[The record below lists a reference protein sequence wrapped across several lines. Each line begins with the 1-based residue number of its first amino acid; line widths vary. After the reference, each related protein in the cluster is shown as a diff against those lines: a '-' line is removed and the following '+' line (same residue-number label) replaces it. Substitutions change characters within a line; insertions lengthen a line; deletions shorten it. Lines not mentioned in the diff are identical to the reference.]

1 VEQKSSQ
8 ITLRFNPQKGND
20 LLFLKLDEVNFHCK
34 ELVAEISL
42 DGHKEITLK
51 GLVNDRIPYLGKIKK
66 DSRSEKR
73 VLNYVVDHIDDSLL
87 ANDTSLQQTIKEV
100 KDGLELSTKDNLRS
114 TELLENILEVFTS
127 DFDWS
132 RCKRSLSK
140 SGMSLVDNKPKLN
153 IDLNTANEIFESDIQ
168 DNINSTFL
176 TSSTRL
182 SLFGPEGPLEPL
194 PYQTISG
201 FLSIEVAESSPA
213 LSEEVTPD
221 RDILKLSERIQFIS
235 ESSRFILTEDGPR
248 LEIDIN
254 AHDDISDISFFF
266 HIGKKSM
273 SNQPWID
280 YEAIITHK
288 DHNPETNTDNYTL
301 SLSLNEFSAGRYEF
315 TSYVISAKHE
325 ESLWFGAY
333 GENKT
338 FFISAPRKNTTTETK
353 VVSLEKVVPLSSFE
367 AFSRWCSLQ
376 LLEGNSGAVLES
388 LFYQKESRLKISAF
402 YEEALRRLLKRES
415 KRALAVV
422 RMIRTLGLSSVTMVS
437 PEGPHAIAGGLAQ
450 VIVGLTE
457 SLTQEGLDVTLITPL
472 YEQAWGNHHISSKK
486 ALSHG
491 ITLFGEKVIP
501 ERIGEISINIPATSW
516 ESNSGIAT
524 PRRVL
529 RVEIYEANVRGVRI
543 IFLRHKNLGD
553 RLYGG
558 ISARD
563 QILRA
568 IFLSRGAL
576 ELCKSDTYGIK
587 PGILLTHD
595 WLTSLISPLLKLDEG
610 YSKSE
615 RLSSFTPVHMLHNVG
630 RGYQGR
636 FHVVENGENL
646 WPLLGLDAKH
656 LFGFLDE
663 HETNYINFTKGA
675 CYHNHNALITVSKPY
690 ADQLLKENSGEGLAK
705 TFDEKRS
712 IFYGISNGI
721 PQDAV
726 RNAGFKRVIPESI
739 LLSARIQQRL
749 SKRTN
754 DLDPLAVRE
763 YKQKL
768 KSLIQSENSLQ
779 DDPNAILAV
788 FVGRLTEQKGLGL
801 LSAKVE
807 DDFSALELA
816 LRSYPN
822 FQVIIAGPPSH
833 YDSAF
838 IEFKEYF
845 NALSLKYP
853 GRCSSRFEFVPHA
866 YAIELTAAADLFL
879 MPSRYEPGGITQ
891 LEALAV
897 GTTVVA
903 HRVGGLSAT
912 LTQFKSTHGTSF
924 LFDEFKSEKFWKS
937 LKDANDVLSDEE
949 KRDQLIERT
958 LQARNG
964 WEHRVPYYLS
974 LFQKVLGVFEFFPRT
989 NASFSSSRLELLSRI
1004 SVDKQ

>member
-1 VEQKSSQ
+1 MEQKSSQ
-8 ITLRFNPQKGND
+8 ISLRFNPQKGSD

-34 ELVAEISL
+34 ELVAEISP

-51 GLVNDRIPYLGKIKK
+51 GLVNDRIPYQGKIKK
-66 DSRSEKR
+66 DSKSEKR
-73 VLNYVVDHIDDSLL
+73 VLNYVVEHIDDSLL

-100 KDGLELSTKDNLRS
+100 KDGLEISTKDNLES
-114 TELLENILEVFTS
+114 TALLENILEVFTS

-132 RCKRSLSK
+132 RCKRSFKK
-140 SGMSLVDNKPKLN
+140 SGMNSVDNKPKLN
-153 IDLNTANEIFESDIQ
+153 IDSNTGNKLSENDIQ
-168 DNINSTFL
+168 DNVNRTFL

-201 FLSIEVAESSPA
+201 FLSIEVSESSSA
-213 LSEEVTPD
+213 LSEEVAPVLDT
-221 RDILKLSERIQFIS
+221 LKLPERIQFIP
-235 ESSRFILTEDGPR
+235 ESSRFILTEEGPR
-248 LEIDIN
+248 LEIDVI

-266 HIGKKSM
+266 HIAKKGIL
-273 SNQPWID
+273 NQAWTD
-280 YEAIITHK
+280 YEAILTHK
-288 DHNPETNTDNYTL
+288 DQNADSYTL

-315 TSYVISAKHE
+315 TSYIFLEKTD
-325 ESLWFGAY
+325 ESLWLGAY

-338 FFISAPRKNTTTETK
+338 FFISDSRKNSTTETK
-353 VVSLEKVVPLSSFE
+353 VIELDKVVPLSSFE
-367 AFSRWCSLQ
+367 AFSRWCNNE

-388 LFYQKESRLKISAF
+388 LFYQKESRLKISAY
-402 YEEALRRLLKRES
+402 YEEALKRLLKSES
-415 KRALAVV
+415 SRALAVV

-486 ALSHG
+486 ALTNG
-491 ITLFGEKVIP
+491 ITLFGEKLIP
-501 ERIGEISINIPATSW
+501 ERIGELSINIPATSW

-543 IFLRHKNLGD
+543 LFLRHKNLGD

-576 ELCKSDTYGIK
+576 ELCKTEAYGIK

-595 WLTSLISPLLKLDEG
+595 WLTSLVSPLLKLDEG
-610 YSKSE
+610 YSKNE

-646 WPLLGLDAKH
+646 WPLLGLDPKH
-656 LFGFLDE
+656 LFGFLDD
-663 HETNYINFTKGA
+663 HETNYINFTKGS

-690 ADQLLKENSGEGLAK
+690 ADQLLKESSGEGLAK
-705 TFDEKRS
+705 TFDDKRS

-721 PQDAV
+721 PQEAI
-726 RNAGFKRVIPESI
+726 RNAGFKRVMPASNFQIDQSQRRSI
-739 LLSARIQQRL
+739 KKS
-749 SKRTN
+749 N
-754 DLDPLAVRE
+754 DLDPIAVRD
-763 YKQKL
+763 YKHQL
-768 KSLIQSENSLQ
+768 KTLIQSENALL
-779 DDPNAILAV
+779 DDPSAILAV

-807 DDFSALELA
+807 DNFSALELA
-816 LRSYPN
+816 LRKYPH

-833 YDSAF
+833 YDSAY

-845 NALSLKYP
+845 NALSSKYP

-924 LFDEFKSEKFWKS
+924 LFDEFKSEKFWTS
-937 LKDANDVLSDEE
+937 LREANDVLGNEE
-949 KRDQLIERT
+949 KRDQLIART

-974 LFQKVLGVFEFFPRT
+974 LFQKVLGVFELFPRT
-989 NASFSSSRLELLSRI
+989 STSFSSSRLELLSRI
-1004 SVDKQ
+1004 SADKPK